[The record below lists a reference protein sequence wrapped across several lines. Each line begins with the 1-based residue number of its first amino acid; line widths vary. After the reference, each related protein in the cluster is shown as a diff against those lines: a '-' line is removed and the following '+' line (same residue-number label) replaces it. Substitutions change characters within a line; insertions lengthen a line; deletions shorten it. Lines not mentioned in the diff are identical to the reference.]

1 MKLLLFFTAAVIMTC
16 GSADESTDSGQDLKG
31 KMFTLSNY
39 GGGLVFYSPDL
50 PPPWLSTTS
59 YSEWTTTTT
68 KAPTTT
74 TTRRPPTT
82 TWTTASPTRGV
93 SVCLRY
99 VSSSQ
104 DVSIFTLS
112 PSTTPMRLA
121 TNGLDSYYL
130 SFNDYN
136 SVSLRT
142 DVPWTNINLN
152 IWTSICLTVDTVKS
166 VVQVFNGP
174 MMSYRKLMTYRY
186 SWSGEPVI
194 DFTGFEGQLTDVQSV
209 PRNRA
214 ELVQHQV
221 LHQRQNRDGGQLR
234 AADEAAGPQPEARRS
249 SEVEEGSQ
257 HEEEQK
263 NRENDDVMKVGRARE
278 STRIRILNT
287 LICGG
292 ICRLITCFLKTFCL
306 NKS

>member
-16 GSADESTDSGQDLKG
+16 GSADESSADSGQDLKG

-194 DFTGFEGQLTDVQSV
+194 DFTGFEGQLTDVQVWNYPLCFKEVFYFMTYGSYGLYQGTV
-209 PRNRA
+209 LSWSNIKFSIRGRTVMEDSYEQLMKQPARSPKRGGHPRWKK
-214 ELVQHQV
+214 V
-221 LHQRQNRDGGQLR
+221 LSMKKS
-234 AADEAAGPQPEARRS
+234 RRT
-249 SEVEEGSQ
+249 
-257 HEEEQK
+257 
-263 NRENDDVMKVGRARE
+263 GR
-278 STRIRILNT
+278 TMM
-287 LICGG
+287 
-292 ICRLITCFLKTFCL
+292 
-306 NKS
+306 